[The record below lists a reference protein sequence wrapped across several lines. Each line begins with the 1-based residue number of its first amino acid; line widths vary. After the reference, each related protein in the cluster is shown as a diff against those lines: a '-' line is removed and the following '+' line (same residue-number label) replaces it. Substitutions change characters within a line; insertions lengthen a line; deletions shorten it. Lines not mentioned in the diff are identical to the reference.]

1 MCLCV
6 RDQSGETKELAG
18 VAEFS
23 RGMVEIKVDS
33 DFRVIS
39 VDKVLWAIDWIADC
53 ERYKS
58 N

>member
-1 MCLCV
+1 M
-6 RDQSGETKELAG
+6 
-18 VAEFS
+18 
-23 RGMVEIKVDS
+23 EIKVDS